1 MAADVTS
8 SPLQHRRPPATLDQ
22 NAIEKVSEVL
32 VRGEP
37 VLHPAAADAAQV
49 LAYCVQR
56 LADSL
61 DEPRTLRTPEHV
73 RRLLDGLQDL
83 LSGAADAVDAV
94 ARTITDARARREMH
108 GTWTAEHDR
117 GLAAAA
123 AAVRD
128 TRPALA
134 DAAAAVDQL
143 TYTGPP
149 FNTEAHRIHGL
160 VGELSRRGATI
171 TFDPTASPGYRD
183 SGGSG
188 GWMLQ
193 FQLPP
198 DQRHFQLFIGDSMS
212 LGDALPFELAYDDVH
227 PALVIDYVLGN
238 LDSFVTDYVVDPDDE
253 DQTGYVGPPRLVRG
267 S

>member
-1 MAADVTS
+1 VASDVTS
-8 SPLQHRRPPATLDQ
+8 SPLQHRPPPATLDQ
-22 NAIEKVSEVL
+22 DAIEKVSEVL

-56 LADSL
+56 LAESL
-61 DEPRTLRTPEHV
+61 EEPRTLRTPEHV
-73 RRLLDGLQDL
+73 RRLLEGLQDL

-94 ARTITDARARREMH
+94 ARTVTDARARQEMR
-108 GTWTAEHDR
+108 GTWTAEQAR
-117 GLAAAA
+117 SLAAAA
-123 AAVRD
+123 AAVRRA
-128 TRPALA
+128 RPALG

-149 FNTEAHRIHGL
+149 FDTEADRIRGL
-160 VGELSRRGATI
+160 VDELGKRGAAV
-171 TFDPTASPGYRD
+171 TFDPTATPGYRD

-193 FQLPP
+193 FQLPQ
-198 DQRHFQLFIGDSMS
+198 DQRHFQLFIGDPMS

-227 PALVIDYVLGN
+227 PGLVVDYVLAN
-238 LDSFVTDYVVDPDDE
+238 LDRFVTDYVVDPEDE
-253 DQTGYVGPPRLVRG
+253 EQTGYVGPARLMRG
-267 S
+267 